1 MTDDQKTIAK
11 KIKSHAFS
19 GGGAS
24 REEHEANGG
33 NPDIDVA
40 YQYLSFFE
48 DNDEK
53 METLAKV
60 SLPLPSPQSLGTL
73 LMKQEYRAGTLSTSQ
88 MKEAC
93 IAKIQEVVAGF
104 QSVCPFTSVPN
115 PELGIAAD
123 L

>member
-1 MTDDQKTIAK
+1 MSASNVNSAIFMTDEPKTIAK

-24 REEHEANGG
+24 REDHEANGG

-48 DNDEK
+48 DDDSK

-60 SLPLPSPQSLGTL
+60 SFHQL
-73 LMKQEYRAGTLSTSQ
+73 
-88 MKEAC
+88 
-93 IAKIQEVVAGF
+93 
-104 QSVCPFTSVPN
+104 N
-115 PELGIAAD
+115 PGMS
-123 L
+123 

>member
-60 SLPLPSPQSLGTL
+60 SLPLLIL
-73 LMKQEYRAGTLSTSQ
+73 RRFADE
-88 MKEAC
+88 
-93 IAKIQEVVAGF
+93 I
-104 QSVCPFTSVPN
+104 
-115 PELGIAAD
+115 GISSWYIVD
-123 L
+123 

>member
-60 SLPLPSPQSLGTL
+60 SLPLLSCFNGNL
-73 LMKQEYRAGTLSTSQ
+73 LMRKEYRAGTLSTSQ

-104 QSVCPFTSVPN
+104 QSVCPVSSFLN
-115 PELGIAAD
+115 PESGMEAD